1 MNSQQTTQRVKK
13 TWAPK
18 KKLWIFGWAVGT
30 WSCTS
35 WAEAKLSLHIMQG
48 QKVFVSNPEAESE
61 TAGMVAIRW
70 VLKVFTWSQS
80 TSGGPSSG
88 NHPGGPFF
96 RGFRDSSDKSDILEK
111 VKYEKSPNLETRR
124 EKIPKSEIIVNPLF
138 PKMNHSIS
146 ATCSVLSELRLLEP
160 RQAAATDPLWVLSR
174 KLWAKGS
181 SRLETLVWN
190 RERLFYIRL
199 CCESHTSS
207 MSKWRRIMNPW
218 SSSSL
223 LGPWPK
229 ISTCNCKRYFC
240 SDP

>member
-1 MNSQQTTQRVKK
+1 
-13 TWAPK
+13 
-18 KKLWIFGWAVGT
+18 
-30 WSCTS
+30 
-35 WAEAKLSLHIMQG
+35 MQG
-48 QKVFVSNPEAESE
+48 QKVFTSIPGAESE
-61 TAGMVAIRW
+61 TVGMVAIRL

-96 RGFRDSSDKSDILEK
+96 RGFRDSSDGFRDSSDKSDILEK

-181 SRLETLVWN
+181 SRLETLV
-190 RERLFYIRL
+190 
-199 CCESHTSS
+199 
-207 MSKWRRIMNPW
+207 
-218 SSSSL
+218 
-223 LGPWPK
+223 
-229 ISTCNCKRYFC
+229 
-240 SDP
+240 